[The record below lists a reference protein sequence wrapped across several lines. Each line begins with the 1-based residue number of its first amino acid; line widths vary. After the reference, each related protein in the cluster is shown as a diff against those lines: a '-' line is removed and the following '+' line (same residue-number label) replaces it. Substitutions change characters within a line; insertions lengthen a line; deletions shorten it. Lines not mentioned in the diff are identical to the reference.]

1 MRRPTQGPGNGCG
14 GDGDG
19 TADRPRRRR
28 ARSAAVSAVALLAAL
43 TGCGD
48 EGPDIPRTA
57 TGTLEELAAEAG
69 CVPETRAA
77 TDELRQADCRTGDG
91 RFVLA
96 TFTTDRGLRE
106 WLNGAKDY
114 GGTYLVGRRWV
125 AVAEP
130 DVVGALRAAL
140 GGDVER
146 STHATD
152 SQDPHGTDP
161 DGTDPQDPDPDGAG
175 APGHG
180 GH

>member
-1 MRRPTQGPGNGCG
+1 MRRPTRGPGNGRG
-14 GDGDG
+14 ANGDG
-19 TADRPRRRR
+19 TAGRPRRR
-28 ARSAAVSAVALLAAL
+28 ARSAAVCAAALLAAL

-48 EGPDIPRTA
+48 DGPDIPRTA
-57 TGTLEELAAEAG
+57 TGTLEELAAEVG
-69 CVPETRAA
+69 CAPETRAA

-114 GGTYLVGRRWV
+114 GGTYLVGRRWI

-130 DVVGALRAAL
+130 DVVGALRAEL

-146 STHATD
+146 SA
-152 SQDPHGTDP
+152 HGTDP
-161 DGTDPQDPDPDGAG
+161 RDPDPDSTG